1 MSFSIT
7 LTNKESFDNY
17 IDYKDEIEYKLCS
30 TMNSDDSESFDLAVV
45 KELYTMNI
53 INYEFYVK
61 QCENIKTIHLVNLAQ
76 ILPIKPSILTKWF
89 YIETV
94 FFFFLPILKI
104 LLLIS
109 FIIGVILILYK
120 YKSMDRFEL

>member
-7 LTNKESFDNY
+7 LTDKESFDNY

-61 QCENIKTIHLVNLAQ
+61 QCENIKTIHKYRNSQSSYNITLICLLEV
-76 ILPIKPSILTKWF
+76 
-89 YIETV
+89 
-94 FFFFLPILKI
+94 

>member
-45 KELYTMNI
+45 K
-53 INYEFYVK
+53 
-61 QCENIKTIHLVNLAQ
+61 
-76 ILPIKPSILTKWF
+76 
-89 YIETV
+89 
-94 FFFFLPILKI
+94 
-104 LLLIS
+104 
-109 FIIGVILILYK
+109 
-120 YKSMDRFEL
+120 

>member
-7 LTNKESFDNY
+7 LTDKESFDNY
-17 IDYKDEIEYKLCS
+17 TAYKDDIENKLYS
-30 TMNSDDSESFDLAVV
+30 NMDRDDLESFDLAVV
-45 KELYTMNI
+45 KELYTMNF

-61 QCENIKTIHLVNLAQ
+61 QCENIKTIHKYRNSQSSYNITLICL
-76 ILPIKPSILTKWF
+76 
-89 YIETV
+89 
-94 FFFFLPILKI
+94 LKI

-109 FIIGVILILYK
+109 FIISVILILYK